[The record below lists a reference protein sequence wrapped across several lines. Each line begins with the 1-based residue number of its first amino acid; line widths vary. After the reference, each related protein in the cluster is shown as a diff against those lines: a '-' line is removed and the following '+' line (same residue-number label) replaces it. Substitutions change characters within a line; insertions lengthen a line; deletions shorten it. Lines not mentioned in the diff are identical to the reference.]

1 MKTIRRPVC
10 PPHLGREVLEE
21 YVFKRLSEACRAKVS
36 DHLRMCS
43 RCRHSLEGVKD
54 FIQIMKTAA
63 ANYQAQLAAKFKALR
78 RKPSSPCKQ
87 GGPRFA

>member
-43 RCRHSLEGVKD
+43 QCRQSLEDVKE
-54 FIQIMKTAA
+54 FIQIIKAAA
-63 ANYQAQLAAKFKALR
+63 ANYQAQSVAQFKALR
-78 RKPSSPCKQ
+78 RKPTSPCKPALRL
-87 GGPRFA
+87 GA